1 MNKNKKTILFID
13 DDSDFREAVAFILKS
28 EGFDVISRSDGSEL
42 LDHIQNSKPDI
53 AILDY
58 HLPGENGINLAKK
71 IKENTE
77 TKTIPVILVSS
88 HQDIREKAHETG
100 IEFFS
105 KPLDFE
111 NLISTLNRIAETTN

>member
-42 LDHIQNSKPDI
+42 LDYIQNNKPDI

-58 HLPGENGINLAKK
+58 HLPGENGIDLAKK
-71 IKENTE
+71 IKENAE
-77 TKTIPVILVSS
+77 TIPVILVSS
-88 HQDIREKAHETG
+88 HQDIKEKAYETG
-100 IEFFS
+100 VEFFS

-111 NLISTLNRIAETTN
+111 NLISTLNRIAETAD

>member
-28 EGFDVISRSDGSEL
+28 EGFDVVSKPDGSDL
-42 LDHIQNSKPDI
+42 LEYLEKNKPDI

-71 IKENTE
+71 IKSFHA
-77 TKTIPVILVSS
+77 TKKMPVIMVSS
-88 HQDIREKAHETG
+88 YQDVKEKASETG
-100 IEFFS
+100 IDFLS

-111 NLISTLNRIAETTN
+111 NLISALNRIAEASN